1 MKKAFFSLLIIIPV
15 ILSSGCGNAVSSS
28 DALVKS
34 VTATAMNS
42 DEMLYQSDIAG
53 LGVYITPQKDS
64 VIIPDGK
71 IALSGKTDAAIND
84 DVRNL
89 VDVTLAGFN
98 LSIPDNY
105 ICDREGDPS
114 INYGDILTFEDKKL
128 DQIFVVPIV
137 DSRQWNST
145 EQDRKKLTNYTED
158 CMMWMCSQGRLFWQ
172 LPENEPFEV
181 VKYDNPRLKT
191 RTELYKK
198 AHGVGDIFI
207 TTFYDKDSY
216 NFFTTYFITPNE
228 EGYEIYKQF
237 VKNVSYGVPGT
248 DGKGVSTDLKKTL
261 DEYEKFI
268 DDYTAFRASKDSSEE
283 EKAKYLKRLEEM
295 QSKLYKYDVDTMS
308 YWDYVY
314 YETVVVRCGEK
325 LFNAGG

>member
-1 MKKAFFSLLIIIPV
+1 MRKVVLPLWIIIV
-15 ILSSGCGNAVSSS
+15 LMVCSGCGSAVSSI

-34 VTATAMNS
+34 VTTIAMNS
-42 DEMLYQSDIAG
+42 EDMLYKSDIAG
-53 LGVYITPQKDS
+53 LGVYKSSQDES

-71 IALSGKTDAAIND
+71 IALSEKASAAEND
-84 DVRNL
+84 DIRNL
-89 VDVTLAGFN
+89 IDVTLAGFN

-105 ICDREGDPS
+105 ICDREGDPT

-128 DQIFVVPIV
+128 DQIFVVPII

-145 EQDRKKLTNYTED
+145 EQDRKKLTDYTDD
-158 CMMWMCSQGRLFWQ
+158 CMMWMCTQGRLFWQ
-172 LPENEPFEV
+172 LPEDTPFDV
-181 VKYDNPRLKT
+181 VKIDNPKLKT

-198 AHGVGDIFI
+198 VHGVGDVFV
-207 TTFYDKDSY
+207 TTYYDKDSY

-228 EGYEIYKQF
+228 SGYATYKQF

-248 DGKGVSTDLKKTL
+248 DGKGVSAELKKTL

-268 DDYTAFRASKDSSEE
+268 DDYVAFRASKSSSED
-283 EKAKYLKRLEEM
+283 EKAKFLKRGEEM
-295 QSKLYKYDVDTMS
+295 QNKVDKYDIDTMS

-314 YETVVVRCGEK
+314 YQTVVTRCGEK
-325 LFNAGG
+325 LYNTDG